1 MSREEIQQA
10 LTRINQ
16 AISQLNSQL
25 HPPPDDPNERQQLEA
40 ELQAAEQARSAL
52 EQALNNL
59 PEAAVAPLGV
69 AEEVRRETRKRH
81 SRAESDAAIRFS
93 RAARM
98 RAESVLA
105 AVEPVTDPEI
115 HGGVTK
121 PKKPKP

>member
-16 AISQLNSQL
+16 AIAQLNSQL

-40 ELQAAEQARSAL
+40 ELQAAEQTRSAL

-59 PEAAVAPLGV
+59 PEEAAAPLGV
-69 AEEVRRETRKRH
+69 PLEVRRETLKLH
-81 SRAESDAAIRFS
+81 SRAESDAAIQFS
-93 RAARM
+93 RAARK

-105 AVEPVTDPEI
+105 AVEPATDSQI

-121 PKKPKP
+121 PTKPKP